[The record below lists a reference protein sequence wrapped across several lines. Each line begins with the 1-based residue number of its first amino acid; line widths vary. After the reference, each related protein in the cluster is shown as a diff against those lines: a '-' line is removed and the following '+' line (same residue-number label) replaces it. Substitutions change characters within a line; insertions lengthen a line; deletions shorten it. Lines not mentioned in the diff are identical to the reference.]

1 MVQDIILKAS
11 WKAIWE
17 APDHPP
23 PVAAASRRLLLLTA
37 LPPPCLLA
45 PDKSK
50 NPTKS
55 VPVTSHDKG
64 GSEEKITA
72 GIMLLKAR
80 SPK

>member
-23 PVAAASRRLLLLTA
+23 LWQPQAEGSIAHC
-37 LPPPCLLA
+37 PPPCLLA

-50 NPTKS
+50 NPTKLS
-55 VPVTSHDKG
+55 PPQDKG

-72 GIMLLKAR
+72 GIILLNAR